1 MTSDPKPTRLPP
13 FTAPPLIALSIDVI
27 LECYAGPTVSPGR
40 SQSAQRESRAGAT
53 LSRLREHVE
62 EFGEPQSVFERRLT
76 L

>member
-1 MTSDPKPTRLPP
+1 VTSDPKPTRLPP
-13 FTAPPLIALSIDVI
+13 FTAPPLIALSIDV
-27 LECYAGPTVSPGR
+27 LECFAAPTVSPGR
-40 SQSAQRESRAGAT
+40 PESAQRESRAGAT